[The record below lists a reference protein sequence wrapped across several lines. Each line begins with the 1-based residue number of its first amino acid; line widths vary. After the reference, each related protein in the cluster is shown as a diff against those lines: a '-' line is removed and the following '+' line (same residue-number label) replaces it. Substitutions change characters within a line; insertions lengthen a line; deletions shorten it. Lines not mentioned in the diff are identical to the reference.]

1 MKRVLEN
8 IEPNKVF
15 TYFEDICNI
24 PHVSHHTEKIADYI
38 EAFAI
43 KQGLLY
49 DRDGYGNLVVY
60 KDASEGYE
68 EHPPVIIQGH
78 TDMVGAVAENCEHD
92 FLKEPLVL
100 DEESVENG
108 FIKAVGTTLGAD
120 DGIAIA
126 YALAIL
132 SDTTLKHPRIE
143 AVFTA
148 DEEVGMLGAAVFN
161 FSKLQ
166 GRVLLNIDSEEEG
179 VFLTGCAGGMRC
191 DVTIPLTA
199 TGRQGDL
206 ISVSIKGLIGG
217 HSGDK
222 IGTGRPSANVLMGR
236 LLDGLRKKI
245 DFSIS
250 SINGGVVDNAIST
263 ACEAEI
269 VCDGDRGVIGEY
281 GKYFE
286 KIIKEEYL
294 GIDDNISVFV
304 GLKQNGE
311 FKVSDEAGTG
321 KVISVLRAMPQGV
334 IMRNAYDADMVE
346 TSLNL
351 GILRVEPSVMN
362 MGYSLRSSYES
373 AKKDLA
379 DRVTTIAKSYGG
391 SVKVSGEYPA
401 WTYNPESK
409 IRGIAGD
416 IYREQT
422 GKEPVFRTIHAGLEC
437 GLFYQNIEG
446 IDILSFGPDI
456 YDIHTFE
463 ERLDIES
470 AKRVYELTVKM
481 LEKM

>member
-1 MKRVLEN
+1 
-8 IEPNKVF
+8 
-15 TYFEDICNI
+15 
-24 PHVSHHTEKIADYI
+24 
-38 EAFAI
+38 
-43 KQGLLY
+43 
-49 DRDGYGNLVVY
+49 
-60 KDASEGYE
+60 
-68 EHPPVIIQGH
+68 
-78 TDMVGAVAENCEHD
+78 
-92 FLKEPLVL
+92 
-100 DEESVENG
+100 
-108 FIKAVGTTLGAD
+108 
-120 DGIAIA
+120 
-126 YALAIL
+126 
-132 SDTTLKHPRIE
+132 
-143 AVFTA
+143 
-148 DEEVGMLGAAVFN
+148 
-161 FSKLQ
+161 
-166 GRVLLNIDSEEEG
+166 
-179 VFLTGCAGGMRC
+179 
-191 DVTIPLTA
+191 
-199 TGRQGDL
+199 
-206 ISVSIKGLIGG
+206 
-217 HSGDK
+217 
-222 IGTGRPSANVLMGR
+222 
-236 LLDGLRKKI
+236 
-245 DFSIS
+245 
-250 SINGGVVDNAIST
+250 VDNAIST

-269 VCDGDRGVIGEY
+269 VCDGDQGVIGEN

-286 KIIKEEYL
+286 KMIKEEYL

-311 FKVSDEAGTG
+311 FEVSDEAGTG
-321 KVISVLRAMPQGV
+321 KVISVLRAMSQGV

-409 IRGIAGD
+409 VREIAGD

-422 GKEPVFRTIHAGLEC
+422 GEEPVFRTIHAGLEC